1 MALVRR
7 VEDSE
12 NGRVLRFPPGM
23 LYRGAWLYYE
33 EDRTQAEIGELLGI
47 SRATV
52 SRLLAEARARGVV
65 HIEVRNPAAGELDAL
80 ASALEERLGLARV
93 LVTPTVMGAR
103 LGPLLAPPVATLLK
117 EANLGRGDA
126 LVIGSGATMFEISRE
141 DLLPLPGVLVAPS
154 VGGQDEHEEYYQ
166 TNEVTRSLAVNAG
179 ATPVFLHAPV
189 LPSSALY
196 RSLKTDPGIERVMS
210 LWQRANCALLGVG
223 MPPRIRDSLP
233 DVLRRSGA
241 DLANVEG
248 DISNR
253 TFDSEGRPVPF
264 EGSDRMFAMSF
275 DDLRRV
281 PHSIAVAVGAEKAR
295 GLVAAARG
303 GYINRLVTDSATALA
318 ILELPP
324 HEIQKPVRA
333 RSVARKQPAPA
344 SAEARKA

>member
-1 MALVRR
+1 MTSARR
-7 VEDSE
+7 VEDGE
-12 NGRVLRFPPGM
+12 TGRVQRFPPGM

-33 EDRTQAEIGELLGI
+33 EDRTQAEIGALLGI

-52 SRLLAEARARGVV
+52 SRLLAEARAKGVV
-65 HIEVRNPAAGELDAL
+65 RIEVRNPAAEELEAL
-80 ASALEERLGLARV
+80 GTALEERLGLARV
-93 LVTPTVMGAR
+93 LVTPNVMGAR
-103 LGPLLAPPVATLLK
+103 LGPLLAPSVTALLK

-126 LVIGSGATMFEISRE
+126 LVIGSGATMLEISRE
-141 DLLPLPGVLVAPS
+141 ELLPLPGVLVVPS

-166 TNEVTRSLAVNAG
+166 TNEVTRSLAVNAS
-179 ATPVFLHAPV
+179 ATPVLLHAPV

-196 RSLKTDPGIERVMS
+196 RSLKTDPGIERVMD
-210 LWQRANCALLGVG
+210 LWRRARCALLGIG
-223 MPPRIRDSLP
+223 MPPRIRVSLP

-264 EGSDRMFAMSF
+264 EGSDRMFAMEF
-275 DDLRRV
+275 EDLRRV
-281 PHSIAVAVGAEKAR
+281 PHSIGVAVGAQKAR

-318 ILELPP
+318 ILELPQ
-324 HEIQKPVRA
+324 HKADKPRTLK
-333 RSVARKQPAPA
+333 R
-344 SAEARKA
+344 